1 MQTAVIFPGQWTQRT
16 GMGAAW
22 REHPAWRV
30 VEEAEA
36 TTGEPLGHLLCEAD
50 EATLART
57 REAQLAILLT
67 SLVAW
72 EAVRG
77 DIEAPVAFAGHSLG
91 QVTALIAAGV
101 LDLATGIEFAAVRA
115 SATQRA
121 ADDHPGRMVALLGA
135 DLEQAEAIRAAED
148 NTVLSTINRQRP
160 EPLRLT
166 DVRVERHS
174 PITRI
179 NDEVVPFVAS
189 TRPARHR
196 SVLTV
201 DRRTAREEH
210 VAFASTR
217 SSRRALI
224 RIQ

>member
-1 MQTAVIFPGQWTQRT
+1 MQTAVIFPGQGTQRS

-72 EAVRG
+72 EAVR
-77 DIEAPVAFAGHSLG
+77 DSIAAPVAFAGHSLG

-101 LDLATGIEFAAVRA
+101 LDLATGIEFAAIRA

-135 DLEQAEAIRAAED
+135 DLEQAEAACAASSACWIANDNAPGQVEIGRA
-148 NTVLSTINRQRP
+148 
-160 EPLRLT
+160 
-166 DVRVERHS
+166 
-174 PITRI
+174 
-179 NDEVVPFVAS
+179 
-189 TRPARHR
+189 
-196 SVLTV
+196 
-201 DRRTAREEH
+201 H
-210 VAFASTR
+210 V
-217 SSRRALI
+217 
-224 RIQ
+224 